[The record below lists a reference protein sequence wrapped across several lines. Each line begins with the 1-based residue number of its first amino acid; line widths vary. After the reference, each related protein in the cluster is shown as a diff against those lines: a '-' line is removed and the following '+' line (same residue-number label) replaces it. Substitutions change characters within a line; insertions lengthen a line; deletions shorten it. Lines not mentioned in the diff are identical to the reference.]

1 MAALGRDLWRKRP
14 QLPPVSGA
22 LLTLDGNTYA
32 ISPGAGGRLLVLQD
46 DQVVLIKPDLRVRL
60 VAMWPPVA
68 GWAALWIDVRTGA
81 IGESD
86 GLRLLDLNTGRVIRR
101 VQCLFRLCDWE
112 ITNSR
117 TRVADA
123 AGRLLCR
130 LSSGLVRVDL
140 NRVRSFTPLLCRLA
154 DIATAGTGPRRE
166 GDTWV
171 VAPGRWSFRLRAYSA
186 WSVDSGS
193 LRCRLQRIGFDADWS
208 APLDRP
214 EISFSALPPD
224 RCWCL
229 PAMGHCR
236 TRTAPSCRPWPSA
249 SLHCA
254 RPTRP
259 CRPCAT
265 RCSSGRRPSS

>member
-1 MAALGRDLWRKRP
+1 MAPGGGLGRTVDRRP
-14 QLPPVSGA
+14 H
-22 LLTLDGNTYA
+22 
-32 ISPGAGGRLLVLQD
+32 R
-46 DQVVLIKPDLRVRL
+46 
-60 VAMWPPVA
+60 
-68 GWAALWIDVRTGA
+68 A
-81 IGESD
+81 IGVSD
-86 GLRLLDLNTGRVIRR
+86 GLRLLDIDTGRVIRR

-123 AGRLLCR
+123 AGRLLCG

-154 DIATAGTGPRRE
+154 DIARAGTGLRRE

-214 EISFSALPPD
+214 KSAS
-224 RCWCL
+224 
-229 PAMGHCR
+229 AHCR
-236 TRTAPSCRPWPSA
+236 RAAAGACPPWVTA
-249 SLHCA
+249 
-254 RPTRP
+254 
-259 CRPCAT
+259 
-265 RCSSGRRPSS
+265 GQ